1 MSAKIRVSQFAL
13 KALSL
18 LLLVPYAYSLGT
30 SCSAPLGSGNAAPG
44 DPYWLETLAQRGSS
58 AFNPNPASY
67 VVRRNVKDFGAK
79 GDGVTDDTAAI
90 NAAIAA
96 GSRCGNTT
104 CQSSTVSPALVYFP
118 KGEYVVSTPIVS
130 WYYTQLI
137 GDPTDPP
144 TIIATPDFNGI
155 AVIGMRERPLC
166 MFSFLSV
173 AVDADPYIPDGG
185 GINERS
191 VRNFV
196 IDLTKTPPL
205 PKLRDFIGKYPRVLV
220 CTIFGMVEM
229 STDPNTN
236 HQGLF
241 MENGS
246 GGFLASITFN
256 GGKMG
261 MNTGNQQFTIRN
273 VTINNAQIGMFMN
286 WNWAWTLQ
294 GLNINNCQIGLQI
307 NTGGTTPDRQ
317 TAGSETIIDA
327 TVTNTPIF
335 IQTTETSS
343 GSLAGS
349 LLLDNIALSNVPKA
363 VTTAQGVTV
372 LTGPGTGTIT
382 QWAQGNIFS
391 GTSGSAQF
399 IVGRSRPQYETY
411 SASQIVSVK
420 AQGAKGDGQT
430 DDTKAIQ
437 AVFDQFSGCKI
448 IFFDAGTYILTD
460 TVTIPEGTIVT
471 GEVWPVL
478 MGTGSNFQSQTSPR
492 PVVQVGASGSSGSVE
507 ISDIIFS
514 TRGPTPGAIVV
525 EWNVKGTSPASAAA
539 WDTHIRLGS
548 AAGTN
553 LGSAEC
559 PAQGS
564 ANPDNCFAAFLGL
577 HLTADSSAYIEAMWV
592 WLGDHDLDGN
602 NGQVNVFSGRGIL
615 SQSKGPVWFI
625 GTASDHYLG
634 MIQTESVRDPPRYN
648 ITLGPSPAPPA
659 PFEINSAFN
668 DPSFPNGLTE
678 AWALYIQQSSDILVY
693 GAGLYSFFQD
703 YTQDCLN
710 DGVNNCQS
718 QIVNVDSLSSASV
731 YGLSTLGVSFQ
742 LSVSGVGVINQGE
755 PNNFSAEKK

>member
-1 MSAKIRVSQFAL
+1 MSAKIRVSHSICIF
-13 KALSL
+13 
-18 LLLVPYAYSLGT
+18 LGT

-155 AVIGMRERPLC
+155 AVI
-166 MFSFLSV
+166 
-173 AVDADPYIPDGG
+173 DADPYIPDGG
-185 GINERS
+185 GNQWYVNQDNFYRE

-196 IDLTKTPPL
+196 IDLTKTPATSQATGL
-205 PKLRDFIGKYPRVLV
+205 HWQVSQGTSLYNIR
-220 CTIFGMVEM
+220 VEM

-294 GLNINNCQIGLQI
+294 GLNINNCQVEQ
-307 NTGGTTPDRQ
+307 PQ
-317 TAGSETIIDA
+317 TARPLA
-327 TVTNTPIF
+327 PKRLLMLQLLTPRF
-335 IQTTETSS
+335 SFKPLKRV
-343 GSLAGS
+343 LARWRGS

-471 GEVWPVL
+471 GEVWPR
-478 MGTGSNFQSQTSPR
+478 TGSNFQSQTSPR
-492 PVVQVGASGSSGSVE
+492 PVVQVGASGSSGS
-507 ISDIIFS
+507 ISS
-514 TRGPTPGAIVV
+514 SLLVGPTPGAIVV

-625 GTASDHYLG
+625 GTACKLSAEHSVLYQYNLAGASDHYLG
-634 MIQTESVRDPPRYN
+634 MIQTESPYFQ
-648 ITLGPSPAPPA
+648 PSPAPPA

-742 LSVSGVGVINQGE
+742 LSVSGVGVINQASN
-755 PNNFSAEKK
+755 PNGLQSTTTAWTRNTAVNSCPCLA